1 MSKQNF
7 AKEDIL
13 QVTKIWAFHFE
24 YFMFLWREEVLSQIL
39 LIILYG

>member
-13 QVTKIWAFHFE
+13 QVTKIWAFQFE
-24 YFMFLWREEVLSQIL
+24 YFMFLWREVLPQIL
-39 LIILYG
+39 LIFLYG